1 MQNRIILGDMPMPKN
16 FKYLNVYLQG
26 KPQHEP
32 FDSFRLKHPS
42 MPLQKRAKIFA
53 PFDALRGFDFVYTLS
68 ASASCS
74 VPSGSREKRLTKR
87 QPSSAS
93 IGWTSW
99 AFPCISMK

>member
-1 MQNRIILGDMPMPKN
+1 MLNRRFFMQNRIILGDMPMPKN

-53 PFDALRGFDFVYTLS
+53 PFDALREFDF
-68 ASASCS
+68 AI
-74 VPSGSREKRLTKR
+74 REEEARHLNEYDD
-87 QPSSAS
+87 
-93 IGWTSW
+93 
-99 AFPCISMK
+99 

>member
-1 MQNRIILGDMPMPKN
+1 MLDRRFFMQNRIILGDMPMPKN

-53 PFDALRGFDFVYTLS
+53 PFDALRGFDF
-68 ASASCS
+68 AI
-74 VPSGSREKRLTKR
+74 REEEARHLNEYDD
-87 QPSSAS
+87 
-93 IGWTSW
+93 
-99 AFPCISMK
+99 